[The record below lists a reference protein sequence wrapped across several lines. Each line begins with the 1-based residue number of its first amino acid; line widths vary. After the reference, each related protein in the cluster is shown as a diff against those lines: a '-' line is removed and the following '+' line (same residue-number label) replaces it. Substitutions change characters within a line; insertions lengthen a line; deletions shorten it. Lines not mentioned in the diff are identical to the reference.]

1 MLRKCDNRLEFEERA
16 AISDTES
23 SFFNNRTPLMCNSLT
38 LEIVE
43 IRTARRGK
51 VKAFFFCEVKS

>member
-1 MLRKCDNRLEFEERA
+1 MTIGWSLKERA

-23 SFFNNRTPLMCNSLT
+23 NFFNNRTPLTCNSFT

-43 IRTARRGK
+43 IRTAQGGK
-51 VKAFFFCEVKS
+51 VKAFILLFCEVNS